1 MDTIIKEWY
10 TKYCK
15 VILGIMENDQWIGKA
30 IGGIIVVVI
39 IAAIAWALSA
49 DNSSAPATPEAVEAE
64 LNVAE
69 DDLTIGPDDA
79 PVTLVKFSD
88 FQCPACTSMN
98 GILNEVLDDYEGDI
112 QYVYKHFPLRQIHEY
127 ADVSAQASEAA
138 DEFDKFSEM
147 KNTLFENQSEWSELE
162 SQEEVKDQF
171 ISYAED
177 LDIDPEEFQEEMEKD
192 EVQDKINEDRDL
204 GNDLGVSGTPT
215 LFINGE
221 QVEVNT
227 FSDLQDRIDSEL
239 EAGEEESE
247 EETGE
252 GSEEDSEEEETPEE
266 DDS

>member
-1 MDTIIKEWY
+1 
-10 TKYCK
+10 
-15 VILGIMENDQWIGKA
+15 MENDQWIGKA

-64 LNVAE
+64 LNVTE

-98 GILNEVLDDYEGDI
+98 GILNEVIDEYDQDV
-112 QYVYKHFPLRQIHEY
+112 QYALKHFPLRQIHPY
-127 ADVSAQASEAA
+127 ADVTAQAAEAA
-138 DEFDKFSEM
+138 DEFDQFPEM
-147 KNTLFENQSEWSELE
+147 KEVIFDNQEEWSQFD
-162 SQEEVKDQF
+162 SQDEVKQEL